1 MGVINRRRRWR
12 SEKPRKPDDAR
23 REGGRR
29 VWALYL
35 AMAVVFGALSV
46 RLLYM
51 QVLGN
56 SEYRLRAE
64 GNRLR
69 VETTV
74 PYRGL
79 IFDRNGRQ
87 LVENVPVWS
96 VKVVPAE
103 LPVEQERQVF
113 DALQS
118 LLGVPVYEIEQK
130 VKAARASND
139 PYQSVL
145 IKAEVEQTAALIL
158 KERRRDLPGVETRY
172 ETTRDYEF
180 GDVMGHI
187 LGYTGRMSEDEI
199 EEYRDQGYAVFE
211 RVGKAGIEL
220 SYEQQLRGS
229 PGRRQ
234 IEVDATGKEVRE
246 IDSEQAKP
254 GSNLVLTV
262 DAELQKEVHR
272 ILSDSVAGLDSRKA
286 VAMVM
291 DVHTGDILASVSLPT
306 YNNNLFSYRVDEAEY
321 ARLINNP
328 KKPLLDHAI
337 AEKFAPGST
346 FKLVTGS
353 AALQE
358 GIASTRT
365 TITSRGSLSVPRE
378 YDPTIK
384 DVFPDWHPNLGA
396 LDFYRG
402 IAMSS
407 DVYFYCLAG
416 GHCAPD
422 FQGDGLGNERLARY
436 ARMFGFGELT
446 GVDLPGETEGLVGDA
461 LWLNR
466 VSKGEQQW
474 YTADTFY
481 MGIGQGYVEATPLQV
496 LGMTA
501 TIANGGDLLR
511 PRFVREV
518 RDANDTVVKGANPQV
533 TRHVAIDPK
542 NLEAVRDAMRVAV
555 SQGTAS
561 RASVPGVTIAGK
573 TGTAEFGTQVGTGSI
588 YGRYKEHGWM
598 VAFGPFEDPE
608 IAVVVFQEEGSGAS
622 TAAPTAGRILDY
634 YFNQRPN
641 LTSVRP

>member
-1 MGVINRRRRWR
+1 MGMINRRRRWR

-69 VETTV
+69 VETTA

-96 VKVVPAE
+96 VRVVPAE
-103 LPVEQERQVF
+103 LPQDQERQVF

-130 VKAARASND
+130 VKAVRESAD
-139 PYQSVL
+139 PFQSVL
-145 IKAEVEQTAALIL
+145 LKTEVDQKTALIL
-158 KERRRDLPGVETRY
+158 KERRLALPGVETRY
-172 ETTRDYEF
+172 ETTRVYEF

-187 LGYTGRMSEDEI
+187 LGYTGRMSEDEL
-199 EEYRDQGYAVFE
+199 EEYRALGYGVSE
-211 RVGKAGIEL
+211 RVGKAGVEL
-220 SYEQQLRGS
+220 TYEQELRGS
-229 PGRRQ
+229 PGRSQ

-246 IDSEQAKP
+246 IDSEPAQP
-254 GSNLVLTV
+254 GSNLVLTI
-262 DAELQKEVHR
+262 DAVLQKEVQR
-272 ILSDSVAGLDSRKA
+272 ILLDSVAGLDSRKA

-291 DVHTGDILASVSLPT
+291 DVHTGEVLASVSLPT
-306 YNNNLFSYRVDEAEY
+306 YNNNLFSYRVDDAEY
-321 ARLINNP
+321 AKLINNP

-358 GIASTRT
+358 GVATTRT

-378 YDPTIK
+378 YDPTVK

-416 GHCAPD
+416 GHCSPD

-436 ARMFGFGELT
+436 ARMFGFGEPT

-461 LWLNR
+461 LWLNQ

-481 MGIGQGYVEATPLQV
+481 MGIGQGYIEATPLQV
-496 LGMTA
+496 LRMTA
-501 TIANGGDLLR
+501 TIANGGELLQ

-518 RDANDTVVKGANPQV
+518 RDVDGGVIKPAKPQV
-533 TRHVAIDPK
+533 IRRVAVDPK
-542 NLEAVRDAMRVAV
+542 NLEAVRDAMRAAV
-555 SQGTAS
+555 TQGTADK
-561 RASVPGVTIAGK
+561 AAVPGVSIAGK
-573 TGTAEFGTQVGTGSI
+573 TGTAEFGTQVGAGSV
-588 YGRYKEHGWM
+588 YGKYKEHGWM
-598 VAFGPFEDPE
+598 VAFGPFEEPE

-622 TAAPTAGRILDY
+622 TAAPAAGRILDY
-634 YFNQRPN
+634 YFNQRPE
-641 LTSVRP
+641 LTRARP